1 MGEGGGFP
9 QPSSLIRGGS
19 YEVGKALGLG
29 HYQRRA
35 HVN

>member
-9 QPSSLIRGGS
+9 QFSSLLSGGS
-19 YEVGKALGLG
+19 YEVGKSLGLR